1 MNAENTTHRS
11 NRTTVLAAAALAV
24 GAVATLADASY
35 TGVPMSWTTING
47 ASLNTSF
54 GPGGGAG
61 GGVPNFFMGVNPS
74 TASEYAYGYG
84 HGAGGFDNYEF
95 GFNPSTF
102 LTTDSGSALVNFTL
116 STPVSI
122 VLNARTSGITN
133 VQLNGVTLVNGAVGG
148 TLAAGTH
155 SLAVFYNNSNP
166 SDPLDTFRFGY
177 SAIPAPGALALL
189 GAAGLLGAGR
199 RRR

>member
-1 MNAENTTHRS
+1 MKPT
-11 NRTTVLAAAALAV
+11 NRTTVLAAAAVAA
-24 GAVATLADASY
+24 GAVAALANASY
-35 TGVPMSWTTING
+35 TAIPMSWTAVNG
-47 ASLNTSF
+47 ANLNTSF
-54 GPGGGAG
+54 GPGGAAG
-61 GGVPNFFMGVNPS
+61 GGVPNFFMGVSPS

-84 HGAGGFDNYEF
+84 HGAGGIDNYEF
-95 GFNPSTF
+95 GFNPSTLF
-102 LTTDSGSALVNFTL
+102 TSDSGSAFVNFTL

-133 VQLNGVTLVNGAVGG
+133 VQINGVTLANGALGG

-166 SDPLDTFRFGY
+166 ADPLDTFRFGY
-177 SAIPAPGALALL
+177 SAIPAPGALALA
-189 GAAGLLGAGR
+189 GVAGLLGTGR